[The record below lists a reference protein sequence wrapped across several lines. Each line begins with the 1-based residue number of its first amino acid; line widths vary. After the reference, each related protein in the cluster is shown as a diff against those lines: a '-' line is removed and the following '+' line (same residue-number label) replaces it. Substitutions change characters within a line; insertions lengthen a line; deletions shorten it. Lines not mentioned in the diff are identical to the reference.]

1 MPAKPRKPLFL
12 GNWIAGFR
20 GKVEGKWMEINS
32 NWFSRW
38 GEDKV
43 YTKFMT
49 GNIPCHIFIEMFMT
63 LLI

>member
-1 MPAKPRKPLFL
+1 
-12 GNWIAGFR
+12 
-20 GKVEGKWMEINS
+20 MEMNS

-38 GEDKV
+38 GEDEV